1 MAVLV
6 SAMSSATRRSASAVA
21 VSTDV
26 RTRSSMPARSS
37 PIPIEAIPRI
47 PTDSARPTYSS
58 RSSTGRRSTS
68 CARVGSITRTASR
81 TTAEPSTRTRA
92 RRRRESSDPVSPD
105 PVSSGR
111 PPFDSM
117 ASGRVSPRSS
127 CRVMGAPYRGPPTD
141 FPGGGSRRRLCD
153 NRRPMS
159 PPIAPTHRLR
169 ADLEALAERLDA
181 LRFGL
186 GGHDAVRRQA
196 LRDRTVW
203 AIRGHL
209 QPRLAA
215 PRAPLLVAVFGP
227 TGSGKSTLVNALAG
241 MVVSRPGAVRPTTE
255 QAVVWCHR
263 EAELPDAL
271 HSTGPVARV
280 DSSDPLLARLT
291 LVDTPDI
298 DSYATAHRAQTER
311 ILAIA
316 DAVIY
321 VTTPQRYGDEVPWS
335 FLRTL
340 AERRVPLL
348 VVANR
353 MTRSAAG
360 AVTDLASLLRA
371 EGVKSIAGTDEVFEI
386 REQRL
391 VDGVLPR
398 PAVRTVRVQ
407 LEGLSI
413 AHERAVRRT
422 LDGAIAAVTS
432 AAGAVASE
440 VRLQHAEADALRDGV
455 RAAYRREADSFEAPV
470 PAGGLVRGELVR
482 GELVDRWQRLVGVPD
497 LVRAG
502 SRRAR
507 RARGPRSPRTPVDHS
522 AARTVEREARAQL
535 VELVMSR
542 IRRAVDAACH
552 GWDLDPAGRELLEDR
567 LRRPGPD
574 TRGRAEREIDD
585 WYEGLVVLVEE
596 RGRPRRRVGRS
607 PTEDV
612 DAAAA
617 VLLLLSV
624 FVSTPGPTG
633 AESEVPV
640 GAAAQQAALEHVFGG
655 AAARLLADRARRDL
669 EDRVSSVLSHDA
681 ERFIASVDA
690 EVDDPSVAGEIEL
703 GVGAVRATWEE
714 MRRAA
719 AV

>member
-1 MAVLV
+1 
-6 SAMSSATRRSASAVA
+6 
-21 VSTDV
+21 
-26 RTRSSMPARSS
+26 
-37 PIPIEAIPRI
+37 
-47 PTDSARPTYSS
+47 
-58 RSSTGRRSTS
+58 
-68 CARVGSITRTASR
+68 
-81 TTAEPSTRTRA
+81 
-92 RRRRESSDPVSPD
+92 
-105 PVSSGR
+105 
-111 PPFDSM
+111 
-117 ASGRVSPRSS
+117 
-127 CRVMGAPYRGPPTD
+127 
-141 FPGGGSRRRLCD
+141 
-153 NRRPMS
+153 MS
-159 PPIAPTHRLR
+159 PPIAPTDRLR
-169 ADLEALAERLDA
+169 ADLAALAERLEA
-181 LRFGL
+181 LRLGL
-186 GGHDAVRRQA
+186 GGHDAARRRT

-255 QAVVWCHR
+255 RAVVWCHR
-263 EAELPDAL
+263 DAELPDAL
-271 HSTGPVARV
+271 HSTGPVTRV
-280 DSSDPLLARLT
+280 ESSDPLLARLT

-298 DSYATAHRAQTER
+298 DSYVTTHRAQTER

-335 FLRTL
+335 FLRAL

-360 AVTDLASLLRA
+360 AVTDLASLLRG

-407 LEGLSI
+407 LEGLSM

-422 LDGAIAAVTS
+422 IDGAIGAVTS

-440 VRLQHAEADALRDGV
+440 VRLQHAEADALRDAV
-455 RAAYRREADSFEAPV
+455 RVAYRREPDAVDGSAP
-470 PAGGLVRGELVR
+470 AAGLVRGEIV
-482 GELVDRWQRLVGVPD
+482 ERWQRLVGVPD
-497 LVRAG
+497 LVRSA
-502 SRRAR
+502 S
-507 RARGPRSPRTPVDHS
+507 RGPGRTRRFARTRPDRSAV
-522 AARTVEREARAQL
+522 RTVEHEAREQL
-535 VELVMSR
+535 VELAMSR
-542 IRRAVDAACH
+542 IRRAVDAVCDA
-552 GWDLDPAGRELLEDR
+552 WDRDPAGRELLGER

-574 TRGRAEREIDD
+574 TRARAESEIDD
-585 WYEGLVVLVEE
+585 WHEGLVVLVEE
-596 RGRPRRRVGRS
+596 RRRPRPRVG
-607 PTEDV
+607 PEGV
-612 DAAAA
+612 DAAA

-624 FVSTPGPTG
+624 FESTS
-633 AESEVPV
+633 AAAQESEVRA
-640 GAAAQQAALEHVFGG
+640 GAPARQTALEHVFGG

-669 EDRVSSVLSHDA
+669 VDRVSSVLSHDA
-681 ERFIASVDA
+681 DRFIARVDA
-690 EVDDPSVAGEIEL
+690 EADDPSVAGEIEL